1 MENISYHVATGKID
15 KDLLKEI
22 VCAIID
28 DDMGREGLKLKT
40 LMAISDENGKME
52 IRRGM
57 AKRYYAHSLEGEPP
71 EKWQPLEEH
80 LKNVAERARL
90 FAESFGAG
98 DWGYLS
104 GLWHDLGKYSEEFQ
118 QRLGVP
124 EGNDAHIETKP
135 GRVDHSTAGAQHAFK
150 LLKDKGKILAYAIAG
165 HHAGLPDGKSNN
177 DSCLIKRLE
186 KRIHD
191 YSSCQDQIFN
201 NPTLNDF
208 PFALDQKRS
217 GFQLSFFI
225 RMIFSSLVD
234 ADFLDTEAFMDSER
248 SLWRKGYPH
257 LSEMDNKLT
266 SALNKL
272 IGSASDTQINE
283 HRTKILKNCLD
294 AAEFPQGLF
303 SLTVPTGGGKTLS
316 SLAFAIKHAL
326 KHGLD
331 RIIYVIPYTSIIEQ
345 NATVFRDIL
354 GEHAVLE
361 HHSNFEPKE
370 EDHRS
375 RLASENWDAPLIVTT
390 NVQFLESL
398 YRYRSSRCRK
408 IHNIA
413 KSVVILDEAQ
423 MLPVQLLR
431 PCMEVLREL
440 SSTYRTTIVLCTA
453 TQPALSTNAN
463 FKDGLEEVREIIPD
477 PAKLYNLFKRIHIK
491 ILPALSD
498 DVLADKLKAHN
509 QVLCIVNTRKH
520 ARLLFESIRE
530 QEGCYHLSALMCPA
544 HRTKRFEEIRNALS
558 KGLPCRVVSTQL
570 IEAGVDIDFP
580 VVYRCAAGI
589 DSIAQAAGRCNREG
603 KLPEGGKVYVFLSEP
618 GLPPGHFRHT
628 AETAEAVMRHHD
640 DPLSLEAVKE
650 YFRTLYWMR
659 GERLDEYQI
668 LDDLN
673 EGKLKG
679 NFPFR
684 VVDKKFRIIKDDME
698 SIIIPWKK
706 NEQDK
711 DAEKII
717 QGLRYA
723 EHPARF
729 ARKAQRF
736 TIQVP
741 PRVLISLEHAGS
753 VERLHDQY
761 CVLINMDIY
770 RDDLGLCPEEPTFHR
785 PESLIG

>member
-1 MENISYHVATGKID
+1 MD
-15 KDLLKEI
+15 KK
-22 VCAIID
+22 
-28 DDMGREGLKLKT
+28 
-40 LMAISDENGKME
+40 
-52 IRRGM
+52 
-57 AKRYYAHSLEGEPP
+57 YYAHTLDRKPP
-71 EKWQPLEEH
+71 SDWQPLEEH
-80 LKNVAERARL
+80 LKNVAEMARL
-90 FAESFGAG
+90 FAKAFGAG
-98 DWGYLS
+98 DWGYLA
-104 GLWHDLGKYSEEFQ
+104 GLWHDLGKYSEAFQ
-118 QRLGVP
+118 QRLGAA
-124 EGNDAHIETKP
+124 EGTDAHIETKP
-135 GRVDHSTAGAQHAFK
+135 GRVDHSTAGAQYAFNI
-150 LLKDKGKILAYAIAG
+150 LRDKGKILAYAIAG
-165 HHAGLPDGKSNN
+165 HHAGLPNGKANEAS
-177 DSCLIKRLE
+177 DLTSRL
-186 KRIHD
+186 KKNVPD
-191 YSSCQDQIFN
+191 YSSFPNQLFN
-201 NPTLNDF
+201 IATLNDP
-208 PFALDQKRS
+208 PFMSDKKRF
-217 GFQLSFFI
+217 GFQLSFFV

-234 ADFLDTEAFMDSER
+234 ADFLDTEAFMDREK
-248 SLWRKGYPH
+248 SLWRKGYPD
-257 LSEMDNKLT
+257 LSEMDNRLT

-272 IGSASDTQINE
+272 IGSASDIPINE

-294 AAEFPQGLF
+294 AAESPQGLF

-316 SLAFAIKHAL
+316 SLAFAMKHAL
-326 KHGLD
+326 KHGLE

-345 NATVFRDIL
+345 NAAVFRKIL
-354 GEHAVLE
+354 GEDAVLE

-375 RLASENWDAPLIVTT
+375 RLAAENWDAPLIVTT
-390 NVQFLESL
+390 NIQFFESL
-398 YRYRSSRCRK
+398 YRCRSSRCRK

-423 MLPVQLLR
+423 MLPVPLLR
-431 PCMEVLREL
+431 PCMEVLKEL

-453 TQPALSTNAN
+453 TQPALSTNEN
-463 FKDGLEEVREIIPD
+463 FKDGLDGVREIIPD
-477 PAKLYNLFKRIHIK
+477 PAKLYNLYNLFKPIHLE
-491 ILPALSD
+491 ILPAISD
-498 DVLADKLKAHN
+498 DVLSDRLKAHN

-520 ARLLFESIRE
+520 ARLIFESIRD

-544 HRTKRFEEIRNALS
+544 HRTKKFKEIRSALS

-603 KLPEGGKVYVFLSEP
+603 KIPEGGKVYVFLSET

-628 AETAEAVMRHHD
+628 AETAEAVIRHHD

-659 GERLDEYQI
+659 GELLDEYQI

-673 EGKLKG
+673 EGKRKG
-679 NFPFR
+679 DFPFR
-684 VVDKKFRIIKDDME
+684 VVDKKFKIIKDDME

-723 EHPARF
+723 EYPARF

-741 PRVLISLEHAGS
+741 PRVLSSLEYAGS

-761 CVLINMDIY
+761 CVLINMDLY
-770 RDDLGLCPEEPTFHR
+770 RDDLGLCSEDPTFHR
-785 PESLIG
+785 PWTLF